1 MGRTRDEVSRDEA
14 GSAVRMMLRTGDGI
28 GQTRQVIKKESGKGG
43 GCGIAALAALTV
55 NRGY

>member
-1 MGRTRDEVSRDEA
+1 
-14 GSAVRMMLRTGDGI
+14 MMLRTGDGI